1 MNFLQFN
8 TRRVMGIPVDIMG
21 LVFKGDSKQ
30 KTSSTSTE
38 TPYQQAQYDK
48 LLADADAW
56 KESGGFDKNYGGVA
70 GYDPIADFTQE
81 QQNALGGMYGTGSQ
95 LSEVYNGSGMQA
107 LTDSL
112 GTYDPSKTGINDAIG
127 AANQRTIFDYQ
138 TQVAPQI
145 RQGAQGAGQFGSSRH
160 GIAEGL
166 AQDQLSQNMTN
177 QATQM
182 AYNDQQSWNNNRNQT
197 LANLSNIS
205 TGLGSGNA
213 MQYQAGSLQQAQD
226 QKEILGDLEK
236 WGYENN
242 VSMND
247 LQAYKN
253 LISGNMGGTT
263 NSESTAPSSG
273 GGIMST
279 VGTVGGAVVG
289 GMFGG
294 PAGAMLGSQLGGAV
308 GGAVG

>member
-8 TRRVMGIPVDIMG
+8 TRRVMGVPVEIMG

-30 KTSSTSTE
+30 ESESTE
-38 TPYQQAQYDK
+38 TPHQQAQYDK
-48 LLADADAW
+48 LLAAADAW
-56 KESGGFDKNYGGVA
+56 KDGGGFDKNYGGSA
-70 GYDPIADFTQE
+70 GFDPIADFTNE
-81 QQNALGGMYGTGSQ
+81 QQGALQGMYGTGSQ
-95 LSEVYNGSGMQA
+95 LSEIYNGSGMKA

-112 GTYDPSKTGINDAIG
+112 GAYDPAKTGINDAIG

-226 QKEILGDLEK
+226 QKEIMGELEK

-279 VGTVGGAVVG
+279 VGMVGGAI
-289 GMFGG
+289 
-294 PAGAMLGSQLGGAV
+294 LGSMVAPGIGTAMGASLGGAV
-308 GGAVG
+308 GGQMG

>member
-8 TRRVMGIPVDIMG
+8 TMRVMGVPIEDMG
-21 LVFKGDSKQ
+21 LRFKGSEKQ
-30 KTSSTSTE
+30 KSESVE
-38 TPYQQAQYDK
+38 KPHQQAQYDK

-56 KESGGFDKNYGGVA
+56 KAGGGFDKNYGGSADFNPVA
-70 GYDPIADFTQE
+70 GFTGE
-81 QQNALGGMYGTGSQ
+81 QKGALGAMTDTGTN
-95 LSEVYNGSGMQA
+95 LSELYNGDGMQS

-112 GTYDPSKTGINDAIG
+112 GKYDPKKTGISDAIG
-127 AANQRTIFDYQ
+127 AANERTMFDFQ
-138 TQVAPQI
+138 TQVAPEL

-166 AQDQLSQNMTN
+166 AQDRLSQNMTN
-177 QATQM
+177 QSTQM
-182 AYNDQQSWNNNRNQT
+182 AYQDQQSWNNNRQNT
-197 LANLSNIS
+197 LNNLSNIS
-205 TGLGSGNA
+205 KGLNSGNA
-213 MQYQAGSLQQAQD
+213 LQYDAGAMQQGQNQAETKGQ
-226 QKEILGDLEK
+226 LEK
-236 WGYENN
+236 WAYENN
-242 VSMND
+242 VDVND

-263 NSESTAPSSG
+263 KGESTAPSSG

>member
-8 TRRVMGIPVDIMG
+8 TLRVMGVPVDIMG

-30 KTSSTSTE
+30 KSESTE

-56 KESGGFDKNYGGVA
+56 KSNGGFDKNYGGSA
-70 GYDPIADFTQE
+70 GFDPIADFTQE
-81 QQNALGGMYGTGSQ
+81 QQGALSGMYGTGSQ
-95 LSEVYNGSGMQA
+95 LSELYNGSGMSA
-107 LTDSL
+107 LKDSL

-213 MQYQAGSLQQAQD
+213 MQYQAGSLQQAQN
-226 QKEILGDLEK
+226 QKEILGELEK

-263 NSESTAPSSG
+263 NSESTG
-273 GGIMST
+273 GGEKGGGVMST
-279 VGTVGGAVVG
+279 IGTVGGGILG

-294 PAGAMLGSQLGGAV
+294 PAGAMAGASLGGAV
-308 GGAVG
+308 GGSMG